1 MAYQQDFAGF
11 FKENKQLLKE
21 YIDVRAELLK
31 LQAVK
36 ILSRS
41 LSLLLVIV
49 IVSFLALF
57 VILFLGM
64 SFAWWIAELT
74 QSNTAGF
81 AAGAGLFVVLLLL
94 VIALRR
100 PLFQNPLIRIFIT
113 ESVKE
118 MEETETE

>member
-1 MAYQQDFAGF
+1 MASQQDFAGF

-21 YIDVRAELLK
+21 YIDVRAGLLK